1 MGAPTAHA
9 FGGQMQTGFTEDQEQ
24 FREMVSRFLQ
34 ERSQPSA
41 VRQLMDSDTGF
52 DPDVWQQLCG
62 EVGLAGTHIPEA
74 YGGFGFGPIELG
86 IAAEEMGRYLYCGPF
101 FASSVMAAYALLFN
115 AGEDAKNQLLP
126 GIADGSTLATLVIDN
141 LNTPDLVGQGLSA
154 DEGRLHGTAP
164 LVVDAQ
170 VATHLLV
177 VANHGTG
184 LGLFSLPAGSP
195 GVAMQAVDALD
206 PTRKL
211 ASVTFANAAAEQI
224 GEVSEASLNSTWDFI
239 CVALAHEMIGGA
251 QHLLESTIEYT
262 KMRYQFGRPIGSFQG
277 LKHRCAD
284 LLMEVEMAKAATHHA
299 ARCLDAGEGEPYVAS
314 MVKAMVAD
322 TYMKAA
328 KEAIQ
333 MRGGIGFTWEEDT
346 HLWYKR
352 AKSSEVFMGSPNL
365 HRERM
370 MTVIEN
376 QGSL

>member
-1 MGAPTAHA
+1 
-9 FGGQMQTGFTEDQEQ
+9 
-24 FREMVSRFLQ
+24 MVSRFLQ
-34 ERSQPSA
+34 EKSPPSA
-41 VRQLMDSDTGF
+41 VRQLMDNDTGY
-52 DPDVWQQLCG
+52 DADVWRQLCA

-101 FASSVMAAYALLFN
+101 FASTVMAAYALLHN
-115 AGEDAKNQLLP
+115 AGEAAKSELLP
-126 GIADGSTLATLVIDN
+126 GIADGSSLATLVLDN
-141 LNTPDLVGQGLSA
+141 LNAPELVGQA
-154 DEGRLHGTAP
+154 IAAHEGRLSGSAP
-164 LVVDAQ
+164 LVLDAQ
-170 VATHLLV
+170 VASRLLV
-177 VANHGTG
+177 MARQGDG
-184 LGLFSLPAGSP
+184 LGLFSLPADTP
-195 GVAMQAVDALD
+195 GVTIQAVQALD

-211 ASVTFANAAAEQI
+211 ARIEFAEAAAEQI
-224 GEVSEASLNSTWDFI
+224 GEVTAASLDATWDHI
-239 CVALAHEMIGGA
+239 CVALSHEMIGGA

-262 KMRYQFGRPIGSFQG
+262 KIRYQFGRPIGSFQG

-284 LLMEVEMAKAATHHA
+284 LLMEVELAKAATHHA
-299 ARCLDAGEGEPYVAS
+299 ARCLAAGEGEPYVAS
-314 MVKAMVAD
+314 MVKAMAAD

-352 AKSSEVFMGSPNL
+352 AKSSEVFMGTPNL

-370 MTVIEN
+370 MTVIES

>member
-1 MGAPTAHA
+1 
-9 FGGQMQTGFTEDQEQ
+9 MQTEFTEDQDQ

-34 ERSQPSA
+34 EKSQTPA
-41 VRQLMDSDTGF
+41 IRKLMETDTGY
-52 DPDVWQQLCG
+52 DQAVWTQLTS

-101 FASSVMAAYALLFN
+101 FASAVMAAYALLN
-115 AGEDAKNQLLP
+115 MANEQAKQDLLP
-126 GIADGSTLATLVIDN
+126 GIADGSTLATLVLDS
-141 LNTPDLVGQGLSA
+141 LNAPDQVGAGITA
-154 DEGRLHGTAP
+154 DAGKLNGFAP
-164 LVVDAQ
+164 LVLDGR
-170 VATHLLV
+170 VADQLV
-177 VANHGTG
+177 VVAAAGAG
-184 LGLFSLPAGSP
+184 LSLYVLPADST
-195 GVAMQAVDALD
+195 GVTIEAVEALD

-211 ASVTFANAAAEQI
+211 ASIRFDQADAKEIGQVT
-224 GEVSEASLNSTWDFI
+224 VEALTATWDYI

-251 QHLLESTIEYT
+251 QQLLTSTIDYT
-262 KMRYQFGRPIGSFQG
+262 KIRYQFGRPIGSFQG

-284 LLMEVEMAKAATHHA
+284 LLMEVEMATAATHHA
-299 ARCLDAGEGEPYVAS
+299 ARCLAAGEGEPYVAS
-314 MVKAMVAD
+314 MVKAMAAD

-352 AKSSEVFMGSPNL
+352 AKSSEVFMGTPSL

-370 MTVIEN
+370 MSMIE
-376 QGSL
+376 LEEAH